1 MVLGQKMA
9 HHRFRHLK
17 LAKPQEGQ
25 SLPLAQLAAQSLRL

>member
-17 LAKPQEGQ
+17 LEKPQADQ
-25 SLPLAQLAAQSLRL
+25 LLPLAQLVAQSLRL